1 MRRLVLRLDSL
12 RLDELER
19 VFCAE
24 LRRVTDDPETCSLI
38 AGVTIEEWLELCRRS
53 DTATTSRTP
62 WARG

>member
-24 LRRVTDDPETCSLI
+24 MRHVTDDPETCSLI
-38 AGVTIEEWLELCRRS
+38 AGVTVEEWLEICRRS
-53 DTATTSRTP
+53 DTMPASRTP